1 MSYRLLVRALSQSN
15 SVLLFLQ
22 KRLVRRIASNF
33 LRNHRSTDTKG
44 NCPPRSYV
52 DRTGLGQKSGQLLP
66 LSTRERPV
74 FFSLLFSFFLRG
86 KNSTQTIETRE
97 PFLLVVIGEARWRII
112 EFSCVLTKPC
122 LVVKY
127 YHVPWRKI
135 AITLSTE

>member
-22 KRLVRRIASNF
+22 KRLVRRFEFFTKSSFDGYQRQLSASLVRGSNRSWSKKRTVVASFHSRKTSF
-33 LRNHRSTDTKG
+33 LFS
-44 NCPPRSYV
+44 SFF
-52 DRTGLGQKSGQLLP
+52 
-66 LSTRERPV
+66 
-74 FFSLLFSFFLRG
+74 FFSS
-86 KNSTQTIETRE
+86 RE
-97 PFLLVVIGEARWRII
+97 KLDTDDRDSRAIPIGRGEARWRII